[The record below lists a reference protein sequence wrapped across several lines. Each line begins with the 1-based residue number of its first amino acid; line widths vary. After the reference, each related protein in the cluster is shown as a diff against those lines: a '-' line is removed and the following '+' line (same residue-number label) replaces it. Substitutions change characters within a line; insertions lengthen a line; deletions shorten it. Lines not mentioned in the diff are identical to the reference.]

1 MNTLYKYLNDI
12 LIAHRETFES
22 LFDSEDDLLD
32 RELTTKGLNWL
43 LDRKNAFIHDNA
55 EQKLKVND
63 NGEITYLYS
72 NIRPLVVT
80 LYKPL
85 PDWIKFDDSLLKDRL
100 EFILNYSVKLQS
112 DIPSIGYIRSLQGDL
127 NNMIIKPSQ
136 NLYQNRIIFNS
147 CNSIKNLTLNSP
159 ARSDILIKLE
169 NSKATFKDI
178 CNIKTINNNDIII
191 FATKDGGGDL
201 RSDLLKALKNKQ
213 SFDNFISKNQQNL
226 RKMYDNGII
235 KIIYNGSFCVDLKET
250 IDSGNKVINLY
261 KAKVVGSLKYYINNW
276 Y

>member
-147 CNSIKNLTLNSP
+147 CNSI
-159 ARSDILIKLE
+159 
-169 NSKATFKDI
+169 
-178 CNIKTINNNDIII
+178 
-191 FATKDGGGDL
+191 
-201 RSDLLKALKNKQ
+201 
-213 SFDNFISKNQQNL
+213 
-226 RKMYDNGII
+226 
-235 KIIYNGSFCVDLKET
+235 
-250 IDSGNKVINLY
+250 
-261 KAKVVGSLKYYINNW
+261 
-276 Y
+276 

>member
-147 CNSIKNLTLNSP
+147 CNSIKNITLNSP

-169 NSKATFKDI
+169 KS
-178 CNIKTINNNDIII
+178 TII
-191 FATKDGGGDL
+191 L
-201 RSDLLKALKNKQ
+201 
-213 SFDNFISKNQQNL
+213 
-226 RKMYDNGII
+226 NGIGPFLI
-235 KIIYNGSFCVDLKET
+235 LLSNGL
-250 IDSGNKVINLY
+250 I
-261 KAKVVGSLKYYINNW
+261 SLK
-276 Y
+276 